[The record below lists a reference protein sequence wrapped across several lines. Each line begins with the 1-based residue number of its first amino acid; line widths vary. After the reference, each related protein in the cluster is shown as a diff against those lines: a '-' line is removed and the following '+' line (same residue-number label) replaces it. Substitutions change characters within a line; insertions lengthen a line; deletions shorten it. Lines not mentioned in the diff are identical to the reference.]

1 MITVDGKQISWHQD
15 MTLDQ
20 VVAALEE
27 SHIYAVVRLNGK
39 PVCRP
44 YFQKTI
50 VARGDIVE
58 PIPLIAGG

>member
-1 MITVDGKQISWHQD
+1 MIMVDGKQISWHQN
-15 MTLDQ
+15 MTLDH

-44 YFQKTI
+44 HFTKT
-50 VARGDIVE
+50 VVVEGDIIE

>member
-1 MITVDGKQISWHQD
+1 MITVDGKQVSWYQD
-15 MTLDQ
+15 MTLAQ
-20 VVAALEE
+20 VVAALEDR
-27 SHIYAVVRLNGK
+27 HIYAVVRLNGK

-44 YFQKTI
+44 HFQQTE

>member
-15 MTLDQ
+15 MTLDC
-20 VVAALEE
+20 VVAALEK

-39 PVCRP
+39 PVSRP
-44 YFQKTI
+44 HFSTTL
-50 VARGDIVE
+50 VAEGDTVE